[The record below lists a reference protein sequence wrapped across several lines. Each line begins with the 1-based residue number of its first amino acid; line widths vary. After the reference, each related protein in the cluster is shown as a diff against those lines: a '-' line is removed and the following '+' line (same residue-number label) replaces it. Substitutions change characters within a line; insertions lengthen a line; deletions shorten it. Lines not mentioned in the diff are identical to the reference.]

1 MEAVLSGR
9 AAFGGRS
16 ALRSWLTAVLKHK
29 IVDRVRRDANLLS
42 LDADADDDAEA
53 GPAFH
58 VACPQP
64 RPDEV
69 VEQRERLARVLKGID
84 ALPAGRAARCD
95 AAARDRGR
103 LDRIGVRRAR
113 HQPGEPVRPH
123 APGAR
128 PAAVLRRRNE
138 APAKLGSEVG
148 STSEPKWHRKNSQAP
163 GPAELQRE
171 LAGSRAVAAATLP
184 HQAITAPPA

>member
-1 MEAVLSGR
+1 MHACSQPVSWSELAAHRGYLVRFAQRRLRDGASAEDAVHDVFEAVLSGR

-42 LDADADDDAEA
+42 LDAATDDDAEA

-69 VEQRERLARVLKGID
+69 AEQRQRLARVLKRID
-84 ALPAGRAARCD
+84 ALPAGLRDAMRLRAIEDRSTEAVC
-95 AAARDRGR
+95 AALGISPEN
-103 LDRIGVRRAR
+103 LFVRMHRAR
-113 HQPGEPVRPH
+113 AQ
-123 APGAR
+123 
-128 PAAVLRRRNE
+128 L
-138 APAKLGSEVG
+138 LS
-148 STSEPKWHRKNSQAP
+148 
-163 GPAELQRE
+163 
-171 LAGSRAVAAATLP
+171 
-184 HQAITAPPA
+184 